1 MNSKVVTVWVIGII
15 LSFGIGIFGAANQNL
30 LQKVDPEKEPI
41 VPSIKTDK
49 KVKKCTYSDDA
60 KAIAY
65 QFTLANEG
73 GKVETVTI
81 SYKSNYPSH
90 ENYVAASNICNKAE
104 TGSCTLTIPGVK
116 TTLQGDEEAFRFIA
130 TITPSKLNT
139 ATASSYIEDLGL
151 LNMVVDYIEDVGSYE
166 QAINNAVDGEFM
178 CE

>member
-1 MNSKVVTVWVIGII
+1 MNSKVVTIWVIGII

-73 GKVETVTI
+73 ATLDDFLPIICYIIIQVKPKKMI
-81 SYKSNYPSH
+81 SNFANCQYFMSEK
-90 ENYVAASNICNKAE
+90 NKNQNM
-104 TGSCTLTIPGVK
+104 GYNLTNMH
-116 TTLQGDEEAFRFIA
+116 AFIA
-130 TITPSKLNT
+130 
-139 ATASSYIEDLGL
+139 YINGIDHIKVGMENQEKEFNERCDKSLMEDK
-151 LNMVVDYIEDVGSYE
+151 E
-166 QAINNAVDGEFM
+166 
-178 CE
+178 